1 VELVNIVLNSL
12 VVIATVLGS
21 WMAFPQARRLARTRR
36 VEGVSVTW
44 IGVSLA
50 INGWWLTYG
59 LAAGVWALVPVSA
72 ISLVLYATMAV
83 VYFSTAGR
91 RAVAPFAVGFCVLG
105 MIPLPFLVIG
115 GWELAGIAV
124 GLSYGVQLLPAVIA
138 ACRTRDLVGVSA
150 STWIIAFVESGLW
163 LVYGLGVGDIAL
175 TLAGTVGLAMAA
187 VILTR
192 LAVTGHEPFLAVD
205 PRRRLAVS
213 RSV

>member
-1 VELVNIVLNSL
+1 VNIALNSL
-12 VVIATVLGS
+12 VIIATILGS

-36 VEGVSVTW
+36 VEGVSATW

-59 LAAGVWALVPVSA
+59 LAADVWALVPVSA

-83 VYFSTAGR
+83 VYFSTVGR
-91 RAVAPFAVGFCVLG
+91 TAVAPFAVGFCVLG
-105 MIPLPFLVIG
+105 MIPLPFLVVG

-124 GLSYGVQLLPAVIA
+124 GLSYGVQLLPAVVV

-150 STWIIAFVESGLW
+150 STWLIAFVESGLW
-163 LVYGLGVGDIAL
+163 LVYGIGVSDIAL
-175 TLAGTVGLAMAA
+175 TLAGTVGLAMSS
-187 VILTR
+187 VILAR

-205 PRRRLAVS
+205 PRRRLALT
-213 RSV
+213 RSA

>member
-1 VELVNIVLNSL
+1 VNIVLNSL
-12 VVIATVLGS
+12 VLIATILGS

-36 VEGVSVTW
+36 VEGVSATW

-83 VYFSTAGR
+83 VYFSTVGR
-91 RAVAPFAVGFCVLG
+91 TAVAPFALGFCVLG
-105 MIPLPFLVIG
+105 MIPLPFLVVG
-115 GWELAGIAV
+115 GWELAAFAV
-124 GLSYGVQLLPAVIA
+124 GLSYGVQLLPAVVA

-150 STWIIAFVESGLW
+150 STWLIAFVESGLW
-163 LVYGLGVGDIAL
+163 LVYGIGVSDIAL
-175 TLAGTVGLAMAA
+175 TIAGTVGIAMAS
-187 VILTR
+187 VILAR

-205 PRRRLAVS
+205 PRRRLALT
-213 RSV
+213 RSA

>member
-1 VELVNIVLNSL
+1 MNIVLNSL
-12 VVIATVLGS
+12 VVMAKILGS

-36 VEGVSVTW
+36 VEGVSATW

-59 LAAGVWALVPVSA
+59 LAAGVWALVPVSS

-83 VYFSTAGR
+83 VYFSAVGRTA
-91 RAVAPFAVGFCVLG
+91 VVPFALGFCVLG
-105 MIPLPFLVIG
+105 MIPLPFLLVG

-124 GLSYGVQLLPAVIA
+124 GLSYGVQLLPAVVA

-150 STWIIAFVESGLW
+150 STWLIAFVESGLW

-175 TLAGTVGLAMAA
+175 TLAGTVGLAMAS
-187 VILTR
+187 VILAR

-205 PRRRLAVS
+205 PRRRLALS
-213 RSV
+213 RSA